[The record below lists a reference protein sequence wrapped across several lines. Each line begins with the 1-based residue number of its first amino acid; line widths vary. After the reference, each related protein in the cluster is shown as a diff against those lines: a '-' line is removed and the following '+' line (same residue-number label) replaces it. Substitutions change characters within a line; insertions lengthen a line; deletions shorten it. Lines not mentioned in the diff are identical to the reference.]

1 MMDFDEIAERI
12 IREHITFANCVD
24 WKFAREALK
33 RDIVD
38 AQKEAADVTKKA
50 IIEALKE
57 AARDAKENAG

>member
-1 MMDFDEIAERI
+1 MMMDLEETAERI
-12 IREHITFANCVD
+12 IRKHVTFVNCLD
-24 WKFAREALK
+24 PKSARAALK

-57 AARDAKENAG
+57 ARAAEAS